1 MSLTAQRNGTPRL
14 TVSDL
19 RVRLG
24 REGPDVVDHVS
35 FEVQAGEVMGLVGE
49 SGSGKTTV
57 ALGLL
62 GYAKR
67 GTSIAGGSV
76 LVDGVDLL
84 ALSPREL
91 RQLRGAE
98 VAYVP
103 QDPGAALNPALRID
117 TQLREALNAHPGTVT
132 SLEGRVEEVL
142 DEVSL
147 SAEQLR
153 RYPHQLSGG
162 QQQRVAL
169 AIAFAARPGLVV
181 LDEPTTGLD
190 VTTQRHVLETVRTL
204 CKTHGVAAVYVS
216 HDLAVMA
223 GLASTVAVMYA
234 GRVIEFGSVDQVFRD
249 PAHPYTRALCAAVP
263 SPEQAHLL
271 VGLEGQP
278 PRPGRRPRG
287 CSFASRC
294 PYTVAACLEREP
306 EALMSAGRL
315 TRCIRSEE
323 LGTSEQSPPRAI
335 PMRPGGEAIVLRAS
349 EVNAWYGRAQVL
361 HDVSFDVPERSC
373 AAIVGESGSG
383 KSTLASCISGLHRAY
398 SGTITFHGAEMPADT
413 RRRSQDD
420 RRQMRYVFQN
430 PYASLNPRRTVA
442 QLIEQ
447 PLTHFLELRRSE
459 RATRVTAALEEV
471 WLGPEIAESYPDEL
485 SGGERQRVAI
495 ARALVVGP
503 TLLVCDEVTSALDV
517 SVQALVI
524 ELLRKLQQERRL
536 TLIFIT
542 HNLALVRSLADT
554 VVVLA
559 EGRVVESGPVSA
571 VMDAS
576 DDPYTT
582 RLMNDIP
589 KFSLAPTVHSGT
601 SIVHDRPALAVD
613 REVQEGLPNHPRS

>member
-1 MSLTAQRNGTPRL
+1 VSVTAAHEGTARL

-19 RVRLG
+19 CVRLG
-24 REGPDVVDHVS
+24 REGPDIIDHVT

-67 GTSIAGGSV
+67 GTSLAGGSV
-76 LVDGVDLL
+76 LVDGVDVL
-84 ALSPREL
+84 ALSPGEL
-91 RQLRGAE
+91 RRLRGAE
-98 VAYVP
+98 IAYVP

-117 TQLREALNAHPGTVT
+117 TQLREALRAHPGIVPNVQ
-132 SLEGRVEEVL
+132 ERVDEVL
-142 DEVSL
+142 REVSL
-147 SAEQLR
+147 SPEQLR

-190 VTTQRHVLETVRTL
+190 VTTQRRVLETVRAL

-216 HDLAVMA
+216 HDLAVVA
-223 GLASTVAVMYA
+223 GLASSVAVMYA
-234 GRVIEFGSVDQVFRD
+234 GRIIEFGGVDQVFRN
-249 PAHPYTRALCAAVP
+249 PEHPYTRALCAAVP
-263 SPEQAHLL
+263 SPEQSHLL

-278 PRPGRRPRG
+278 PRPGHRPEG
-287 CSFASRC
+287 CSFAARC
-294 PYTVAACLEREP
+294 PHAVAACLEREP
-306 EALMSAGRL
+306 EARVSAGRV
-315 TRCIRSEE
+315 TRCIRVGE
-323 LGTSEQSPPRAI
+323 LGTSDQS
-335 PMRPGGEAIVLRAS
+335 ELRAVPARAGS
-349 EVNAWYGRAQVL
+349 EAMALRARDVSAWYGRTQVL
-361 HDVSFDVPERSC
+361 HDVSFEVPERSC

-383 KSTLASCISGLHRAY
+383 KTTLAGCISGLHRAY
-398 SGTITFHGAEMPADT
+398 TGTITFHGEEMPPGV

-430 PYASLNPRRTVA
+430 PYASLNPRKTVA

-447 PLTHFLELRRSE
+447 PLAHFQKLRRSE
-459 RATRVTAALEEV
+459 RAARVTAALEEV
-471 WLGPEIAESYPDEL
+471 WLGPEVAESYPDEL

-495 ARALVVGP
+495 ARALVVEP

-554 VVVLA
+554 VIVLA
-559 EGRVVESGPVSA
+559 EGRVVEAGPVSV

-576 DDPYTT
+576 QDPYTMS
-582 RLMNDIP
+582 LMKDIP
-589 KFSLAPTVHSGT
+589 KFSLTNS
-601 SIVHDRPALAVD
+601 
-613 REVQEGLPNHPRS
+613 

>member
-1 MSLTAQRNGTPRL
+1 MDTSLTAHQKGTPRL
-14 TVSDL
+14 TVKGVC
-19 RVRLG
+19 VRLG
-24 REGPDVVDHVS
+24 REGPDIVKDVA

-57 ALGLL
+57 ALALL

-67 GTSIAGGSV
+67 GTSIAAGSV
-76 LVDGVDLL
+76 LVDGTDML
-84 ALSPREL
+84 ALSPAEL
-91 RQLRGAE
+91 RRLRGAD

-103 QDPGAALNPALRID
+103 QDPGAALNPALRIH
-117 TQLREALNAHPGTVT
+117 TQLTETLGAHPGMAS
-132 SLEGRVEEVL
+132 SLEERVEEVL
-142 DEVSL
+142 QEVSL
-147 SAEQLR
+147 STEQLR

-169 AIAFAARPGLVV
+169 AIAFASRPGLVV

-190 VTTQRHVLETVRTL
+190 VTTQRRVLETVRWL
-204 CKTHGVAAVYVS
+204 CRTYGVAAVYVS
-216 HDLAVMA
+216 HDLAVVA

-234 GRVIEFGSVDQVFRD
+234 GRIVEFGSVDQVFRS

-278 PRPGRRPRG
+278 PRPGRRPQG

-294 PYTVAACLEREP
+294 PHAAAACLEREP
-306 EALMSAGRL
+306 EARISAGRL
-315 TRCIRSEE
+315 TRCVRIGE
-323 LGTSEQSPPRAI
+323 LGASDQGELRAVPTRAGSEA
-335 PMRPGGEAIVLRAS
+335 MVLRAS

-383 KSTLASCISGLHRAY
+383 KTTLASCISGLQRAY
-398 SGTITFHGAEMPADT
+398 SGTIMFHGAEMPPGA
-413 RRRSQDD
+413 RHRSQDD
-420 RRQMRYVFQN
+420 LRQMRYVFQN
-430 PYASLNPRRTVA
+430 PYASLNPRKTVA

-447 PLTHFLELRRSE
+447 PLTHFLKLRRSE
-459 RATRVTAALEEV
+459 RAERVTSALEEV
-471 WLGPEIAESYPDEL
+471 WLGAEVAESYPDEL

-495 ARALVVGP
+495 ARALVVEP
-503 TLLVCDEVTSALDV
+503 TLLICDEVTSSLDV
-517 SVQALVI
+517 SAQALVI

-554 VVVLA
+554 VIVLA
-559 EGRVVESGPVSA
+559 EGRVVEAGPVSV

-576 DDPYTT
+576 QDPYTIG
-582 RLMNDIP
+582 LMKDIP
-589 KFSLAPTVHSGT
+589 KFSLSTA
-601 SIVHDRPALAVD
+601 RA
-613 REVQEGLPNHPRS
+613 